1 MKTGERIK
9 VKHNGNS
16 YIGEIID
23 IRKVQNC
30 IIFRIDVLQS
40 VFVGTNVETILKELY
55 DAYANIE
62 GRVTAIEG

>member
-40 VFVGTNVETILKELY
+40 KIDNNDTVPDGDEPYNRYWDKV
-55 DAYANIE
+55 
-62 GRVTAIEG
+62 

>member
-23 IRKVQNC
+23 IKKVQNC

-40 VFVGTNVETILKELY
+40 VWLDMSDIITY
-55 DAYANIE
+55 
-62 GRVTAIEG
+62 